1 MEISKLIDYPEK
13 IENEDQLEE
22 LLSCPSEETIKL
34 FKDLEGDIIFL
45 GIAGKIG
52 PSLAL
57 MAKRASDVSLVK
69 RRIIGVSRFRDEQ
82 EKRHIE
88 SFGIETIQGD
98 LLERDFLYSLPKVKN
113 VFFLAGMKFG
123 SEENLS
129 LTWAMNSYLP
139 AMVAEYFKESRI
151 VAYSTG
157 CVYPLVE
164 IKSGGSVE
172 SDRPAAIGEY
182 AQSCLGRERMFEYGS
197 IKFGTPVS
205 LIRLNYA
212 VEPRYGVLVDIAQ
225 KVKNDIIIDLSMG
238 YFNAIWQGDANN
250 MVLRSIEHS
259 KSPAWV
265 VNITGTQT
273 LSVREIATEFGKMF
287 GRKVR
292 FKGAESTTALLS
304 NSKLACSLFDSPK
317 VNINKVIQWTAHWI
331 EDEKRLLGKP
341 THFEVRD
348 GKY

>member
-1 MEISKLIDYPEK
+1 
-13 IENEDQLEE
+13 
-22 LLSCPSEETIKL
+22 
-34 FKDLEGDIIFL
+34 
-45 GIAGKIG
+45 
-52 PSLAL
+52 
-57 MAKRASDVSLVK
+57 
-69 RRIIGVSRFRDEQ
+69 
-82 EKRHIE
+82 
-88 SFGIETIQGD
+88 
-98 LLERDFLYSLPKVKN
+98 
-113 VFFLAGMKFG
+113 
-123 SEENLS
+123 
-129 LTWAMNSYLP
+129 
-139 AMVAEYFKESRI
+139 
-151 VAYSTG
+151 
-157 CVYPLVE
+157 
-164 IKSGGSVE
+164 
-172 SDRPAAIGEY
+172 
-182 AQSCLGRERMFEYGS
+182 MFEYGS